1 MQNEQSV
8 KQNIIARY
16 DKEAVEKEN
25 DAWLKAGGDARVP
38 EKPGALYFVAR
49 KVSEAL
55 KIHGPGLRGKKALEV
70 GCSFGQMTSLLAKQ
84 VGELTAI
91 DISPASVR
99 LAEGRL
105 RHYGVNNVRFAVED
119 AERLDSLEDGSFD
132 VAFSFSTIRFCPNP
146 QKALEAMHRKLKPGG
161 VAIVDFP
168 NAASPWHRFVKAAA
182 GIAVHDHDNLY
193 TPEKARALFERAG
206 FRVEAVKVFLFTSRR
221 TPTPLLPIFKLL
233 DVVLERTPLVRS
245 WLGIIL
251 VKAVKA

>member
-1 MQNEQSV
+1 MENEDV
-8 KQNIIARY
+8 KRNIISRY
-16 DKEAVEKEN
+16 DHEAVEKEN
-25 DAWLKAGGDARVP
+25 EAWLRAGGSARVP

-55 KIHGPGLRGKKALEV
+55 RLYGAGLRDKKALEV
-70 GCSFGQMTSLLAKQ
+70 GCSFGQMTSLLASE
-84 VGELTAI
+84 VRELTAI

-132 VAFSFSTIRFCPNP
+132 VAFSFSTVRFCPNP
-146 QKALEAMHRKLKPGG
+146 QKALEAMRAKLKSGG

-168 NAASPWHRFVKAAA
+168 NANSPWHRFVKAAA

-221 TPTPLLPIFKLL
+221 TPTPLLPVFKAL
-233 DVVLERTPLVRS
+233 DFVLERTPVVRS

-251 VKAVKA
+251 VKGVKA